1 MINTCIKT
9 FLKNAGKN
17 TMNVGPH
24 RPEMLNLV
32 FSKQKGC
39 QAIYC
44 KTGYHNNELLQEIAN
59 DWGKHL
65 EMDITFDDLKT

>member
-1 MINTCIKT
+1 MHKT
-9 FLKNAGKN
+9 FWKNPEK
-17 TMNVGPH
+17 TINVGPQ

-32 FSKQKGC
+32 FSQQKEC

-44 KTGYHNNELLQEIAN
+44 KTGYYNDILLQEMAN
-59 DWGKHL
+59 NWGKHL